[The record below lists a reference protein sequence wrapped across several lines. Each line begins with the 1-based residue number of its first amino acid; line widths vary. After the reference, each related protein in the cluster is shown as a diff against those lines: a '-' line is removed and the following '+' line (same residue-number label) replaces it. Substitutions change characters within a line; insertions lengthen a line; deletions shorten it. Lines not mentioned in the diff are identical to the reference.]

1 MTKFLTIWEMDY
13 SQLPESR
20 EARVS
25 VMINLDNMV
34 SEDLKSGAMSDWG
47 SFAGTRGGYSIIEG
61 TEQDVA
67 LHSLKYYPYVKTTT
81 VYPVISVNQVIEN
94 FKKLGIIGSKG

>member
-1 MTKFLTIWEMDY
+1 MTKFLTMWEMDY

-20 EARVS
+20 VERVS

-34 SEDLKSGAMSDWG
+34 NEDLKSGAIIDWG
-47 SFAGTRGGYSIIEG
+47 SFAGTRGGFSMIEG

-67 LHSLKYYPYVKTTT
+67 LHSLKYSPYIKITT